1 MIAIA
6 ISGCCGRMGGRLVSL
21 MHDDPELELAAAL
34 EYDAHPALGK
44 DIGEFH
50 QLGPLGVTISAKLD
64 ADAAVL
70 VDFSSPDGA
79 VSRARECAARG
90 VAMVIGTTG
99 LDAGQKGVIE
109 EAAQSI
115 ACLMSPNMSLGVN
128 LLFKLV
134 QDAARA
140 LGDGW
145 DAEIVEVHHRY
156 KKDAP
161 SGTALRLAEQVA
173 KGRGVNLDEVATY
186 GRHGN
191 TGERDPREIAV
202 HAVRAGDVVG
212 DHTVTFGALG
222 ERIELKHIA
231 HTRDTFARGALAAA
245 KFVATAKPGLYSI
258 GDLITF

>member
-1 MIAIA
+1 MIEIA

-21 MHDDPELELAAAL
+21 VSEGSGLQLAAAL
-34 EYDAHPALGK
+34 ERDGHPALGQ

-50 QLGPLGVTISAKLD
+50 RLGSLSVSISARLE
-64 ADAAVL
+64 ASASVL
-70 VDFSSPDGA
+70 VDFSSPEGA
-79 VSRARECAARG
+79 VYRAKECAAQG

-99 LDAGQKGVIE
+99 LDHAQKAAIE
-109 EAAQSI
+109 EAAKSVP
-115 ACLMSPNMSLGVN
+115 CLMSPNMSLGVN

-134 QDAARA
+134 EDAARA
-140 LGDGW
+140 LGEGW

-161 SGTALRLAEQVA
+161 SGTALRLAEHVA
-173 KGRGVNLDEVATY
+173 RGRGLNLEDVATY

-191 TGERDPREIAV
+191 TGERSPREIAV

-212 DHTVTFGALG
+212 DHTVTFGSLG

-245 KFVATAKPGLYSI
+245 QFVATAKPGLYTIS
-258 GDLITF
+258 DLIAF